1 MSLVKPKDC
10 NQNWLDMKP
19 INNGRL
25 CMKCKNTVMDF
36 SKTPWSKIEE
46 IQSSNNNSICGMYS
60 KSQLDN
66 WGKNERSKSFSRST
80 FVTSVVMLC
89 SVLSPSYLQAQKT
102 VTEQV
107 IDNEEK
113 QKRKLAKKISRKL
126 ITGNVK
132 FINNE
137 GILEGMPFVNF
148 VFLKANIHG
157 STDFDGNF
165 RIDITGVKKIKQDV
179 LRIKSIGFLTK
190 KIQVSKKML
199 NNQPIEIVLE
209 EDTHMVDGP
218 NYFAIEKPTKK
229 EKILRKFKTWF
240 KRKN

>member
-10 NQNWLDMKP
+10 DQNWLDMKP
-19 INNGRL
+19 NNNGRL
-25 CMKCKNTVMDF
+25 CLKCKNTVMDF

-66 WGKNERSKSFSRST
+66 WGKNESSKSFSRSA
-80 FVTSVVMLC
+80 FVTSVVMLY
-89 SVLSPSYLQAQKT
+89 SVLSPSYVQAQKT

-107 IDNEEK
+107 IVNEEK
-113 QKRKLAKKISRKL
+113 QKRKPAKNTSRKL

-132 FINNE
+132 FINKE
-137 GILEGMPFVNF
+137 GILEGMPSVN
-148 VFLKANIHG
+148 VKLPKSKIYG
-157 STDFDGNF
+157 VTDFDGNF
-165 RIDITGVKKIKQDV
+165 RIDVTSVKKIKQDV
-179 LRIKSIGFLTK
+179 LRIQSVGFLT
-190 KIQVSKKML
+190 QQVPVSKKML
-199 NNQPIEIVLE
+199 NNQTVEIILE
-209 EDTHMVDGP
+209 EDTNMVDGP